1 MRRADQNHLLDV
13 FLAKTSTAS
22 GLSDSSFLTTLD
34 MDPAASTSLTSPT
47 ASGLQSPAS
56 VPVSAAANLGLFGLG
71 SREPSRA
78 GTPAAGS
85 AGGAGA
91 GAGGAGGAAAR
102 EQAQEKGP
110 AFARLGARLGNRF
123 FGV

>member
-91 GAGGAGGAAAR
+91 GAGGAAAR
-102 EQAQEKGP
+102 EQVQEKGP